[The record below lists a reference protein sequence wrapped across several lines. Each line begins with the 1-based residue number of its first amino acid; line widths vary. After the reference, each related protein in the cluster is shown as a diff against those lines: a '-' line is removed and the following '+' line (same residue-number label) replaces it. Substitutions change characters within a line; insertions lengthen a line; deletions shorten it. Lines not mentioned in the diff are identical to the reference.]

1 MHSSKKILKT
11 VLILVICVIL
21 LKGLDMALYP
31 CTFMRNDVHA
41 VVTEQFDDIILG
53 TSHGKMDIDP
63 EVMEE
68 ITGRT
73 GHNLCVGGE
82 YGIDAYYLARLVA
95 EKQNPKRIIYEV
107 DPGYF
112 VSEKEEG
119 NNYLLFYH
127 EFPFSKAKL
136 EYFWNSIAKCNFRTI
151 LFPWY
156 DYSLSYEVPKVKE
169 TFLQKIKK
177 DYSITDLKSDSQEYH
192 ESGFIERYPVDTSKL
207 KKTDIKLY
215 EDGKVALS
223 NMEYLKKLIDF
234 CKENDIEFVAVT
246 TPVPIATLKDHS
258 DNYNAAWKY
267 FGKFFEEQ
275 GVDYINFNTQ
285 YFKAFTHNAKAYT
298 DYDGHMNGDAARAY
312 SKVLAQVL
320 NQTESAD

>member
-11 VLILVICVIL
+11 VLVLVICGIL
-21 LKGLDMALYP
+21 LKGLDTALYP

-41 VVTEQFDDIILG
+41 VVSEPFDDIILG

-156 DYSLSYEVPKVKE
+156 EYSLSYELGKVKE
-169 TFLQKIKK
+169 TFSQKWNR
-177 DYSITDLKSDSQEYH
+177 DYDISHLKSATQEYH

-207 KKTDIKLY
+207 KMEDLKLF
-215 EDGKVALS
+215 DKKQINTQNL
-223 NMEYLKKLIDF
+223 EYLGKLIDF
-234 CKENDIEFVAVT
+234 CKENGIEFVAVT
-246 TPVPIATLKDHS
+246 TPVPIDTLRAYS
-258 DNYNAAWKY
+258 DNFNEAWKY
-267 FGKFFEEQ
+267 FGEYFDER
-275 GVDYINFNTQ
+275 GITYLNFNTQ
-285 YFKAFTHNAKAYT
+285 YFKAFSHDLKDYT
-298 DYDGHMNGDAARAY
+298 DYDGHMNGKAAEEY
-312 SKVLAQVL
+312 SRVLANIL
-320 NQTESAD
+320 NKK